1 MGSHLKAEHR
11 STCLKQLQDLTNIK
25 SLGVSHHDLEP
36 SCIRKDEL
44 AVQLLVDLMETE
56 WINPFSGDPTEL
68 ISLSTASVA
77 PSYIA
82 IDLLTANVRGER
94 AYQNFQDER
103 IRPGKKPFHDP
114 LPKQKLKTFPDINT
128 PRVAK
133 STYKD
138 TVLKADHM
146 LFGHMALIAGSWT

>member
-1 MGSHLKAEHR
+1 M
-11 STCLKQLQDLTNIK
+11 
-25 SLGVSHHDLEP
+25 
-36 SCIRKDEL
+36 
-44 AVQLLVDLMETE
+44 AVQGLVDLMETE

-82 IDLLTANVRGER
+82 IDLLTANLRGER
-94 AYQNFQDER
+94 AYQNFQDQR
-103 IRPGKKPFHDP
+103 IRPRKKPFHDP

-138 TVLKADHM
+138 TVLKPDHM
-146 LFGHMALIAGSWT
+146 FFGHIALIATSRKLHMRSVLAHPHGSLPWSLGNCDGTLKKTSKSSLA